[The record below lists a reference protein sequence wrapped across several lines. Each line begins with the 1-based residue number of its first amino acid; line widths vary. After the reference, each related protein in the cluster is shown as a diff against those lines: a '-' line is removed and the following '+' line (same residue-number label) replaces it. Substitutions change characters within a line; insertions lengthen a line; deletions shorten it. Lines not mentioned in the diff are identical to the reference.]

1 METRSHG
8 YVVGGQHPGESQRYQ
23 QQGIYGSTGFRVSK
37 DGNRGKKELGRVEG
51 RVEHG

>member
-1 METRSHG
+1 MLLEDSTQVRVRGINSKG
-8 YVVGGQHPGESQRYQ
+8 YR
-23 QQGIYGSTGFRVSK
+23 STGFRVSK